1 MLYRS
6 VWLLSAISAALLV
19 ALHVADQLTPND
31 FALGLLL
38 KRVEYFALGLGILGS
53 LLFLCLLFF
62 PDVAKSKKL
71 RAFLAVT
78 LPYLVLVILWLIAN
92 ASRVPQK

>member
-31 FALGLLL
+31 
-38 KRVEYFALGLGILGS
+38 FALGLGILGS